1 MGGKYASCQTLILH
15 NFRWQKVRLVENI
28 PLNTQVIASL
38 ISDREDLH
46 LVWPVA
52 KWPFDHCQWREV
64 LDPAAGN
71 KPFLVYEGKQ
81 LIGHAALRKTEES
94 DVYTVSYL
102 YLLPR
107 LRSQGLGGTMI
118 GLLEQYATKKLSAKK
133 LILVA
138 RTYNPM
144 AFRCYTKCGFK
155 EYSREETLIR
165 MSKVLRPE

>member
-1 MGGKYASCQTLILH
+1 M
-15 NFRWQKVRLVENI
+15 RLVENI
-28 PLNTQVIASL
+28 PLDTQVIASL

-52 KWPFDHCQWREV
+52 KWPFDHDQWREV
-64 LDPAAGN
+64 LDPDAGN

-107 LRSQGLGGTMI
+107 LRSQGLGETLI
-118 GLLEQYATKKLSAKK
+118 GLLEQYATENLSAKK
-133 LILVA
+133 LVLVA

-144 AFRCYTKCGFK
+144 ALKCYTKCGFQ
-155 EYSREETLIR
+155 EYSREETLIK
-165 MSKVLRPE
+165 MSKMLQIE

>member
-1 MGGKYASCQTLILH
+1 
-15 NFRWQKVRLVENI
+15 LVENI
-28 PLNTQVIASL
+28 PLNTQIIASL

-52 KWPFDHCQWREV
+52 KWPFDHDQWREV
-64 LDPAAGN
+64 LNPDAGN
-71 KPFLVYEGKQ
+71 KPFLVFEGEQ

-94 DVYTVSYL
+94 DVYAVSFL

-107 LRSQGLGGTMI
+107 LRSQGLGENII
-118 GLLEQYATKKLSAKK
+118 GLLEQYATEKLSVKK

-144 AFRCYTKCGFK
+144 ALRCYNKCGFK

-165 MSKVLRPE
+165 MSKVLLPN

>member
-1 MGGKYASCQTLILH
+1 M
-15 NFRWQKVRLVENI
+15 RLVENI
-28 PLNTQVIASL
+28 PLNTQIIASL

-52 KWPFDHCQWREV
+52 KWPFDHDQWREV
-64 LDPAAGN
+64 LNPDAGN
-71 KPFLVYEGKQ
+71 KPFLVFEGEQ
-81 LIGHAALRKTEES
+81 LIGHAALRKTEKS
-94 DVYTVSYL
+94 DVYAVSFL

-107 LRSQGLGGTMI
+107 LRSQGLGENII
-118 GLLEQYATKKLSAKK
+118 GLLEQYATEKLSVKK

-144 AFRCYTKCGFK
+144 ALRCYTKCGFK

-165 MSKVLRPE
+165 MSKVLLPN

>member
-1 MGGKYASCQTLILH
+1 M
-15 NFRWQKVRLVENI
+15 RLVENI
-28 PLNTQVIASL
+28 PLDTQVIASL
-38 ISDREDLH
+38 ISDRDDLY

-52 KWPFDHCQWREV
+52 TWPFDHDQWQEV
-64 LDPAAGN
+64 LDPDEGN

-102 YLLPR
+102 YLLPQ
-107 LRSQGLGGTMI
+107 LRSKGLGETMI
-118 GLLEQYATKKLSAKK
+118 GLLEQYATEKLSARK

-144 AFRCYTKCGFK
+144 ALRCYSKCGFQ
-155 EYSREETLIR
+155 EDSREETLIR
-165 MSKVLRPE
+165 MSKVLRRME

>member
-1 MGGKYASCQTLILH
+1 M
-15 NFRWQKVRLVENI
+15 RLVENI
-28 PLNTQVIASL
+28 PLDTQVIASL
-38 ISDREDLH
+38 ISVREDLH

-52 KWPFDHCQWREV
+52 KWPFDHDQWREV

-71 KPFLVYEGKQ
+71 KLFLVYKDKQ

-107 LRSQGLGGTMI
+107 LRSHGLEETMI
-118 GLLEQYATKKLSAKK
+118 GLLEQYATEKLSAKK
-133 LILVA
+133 LLLVA

-144 AFRCYTKCGFK
+144 ACRCYTKCGFK

>member
-1 MGGKYASCQTLILH
+1 M
-15 NFRWQKVRLVENI
+15 RLVENI
-28 PLNTQVIASL
+28 PLNTQIIASL

-52 KWPFDHCQWREV
+52 KWPFDHDQWREV
-64 LDPAAGN
+64 LNPDAGN
-71 KPFLVYEGKQ
+71 KPFLVFEGEQ

-94 DVYTVSYL
+94 DVYAVSFL

-107 LRSQGLGGTMI
+107 LRSQGLGENII
-118 GLLEQYATKKLSAKK
+118 GLLEQYATEKLSVKK
-133 LILVA
+133 LILVT

-144 AFRCYTKCGFK
+144 ALRCYTKCGFK

-165 MSKVLRPE
+165 MSKVLLPN

>member
-1 MGGKYASCQTLILH
+1 M
-15 NFRWQKVRLVENI
+15 RLVENI
-28 PLNTQVIASL
+28 PLNTQIIASL

-52 KWPFDHCQWREV
+52 KWPFDHGQWREV
-64 LDPAAGN
+64 LNPDAGN
-71 KPFLVYEGKQ
+71 KPFLVFEGEQ

-94 DVYTVSYL
+94 DVYAVSFL

-107 LRSQGLGGTMI
+107 LRSQGLGENII
-118 GLLEQYATKKLSAKK
+118 GLLEQYATEKLSVKK

-144 AFRCYTKCGFK
+144 ALRCYTKCGFK

-165 MSKVLRPE
+165 MSKVLLPN

>member
-1 MGGKYASCQTLILH
+1 M
-15 NFRWQKVRLVENI
+15 RLVENI
-28 PLNTQVIASL
+28 PLNTQIIASL

-52 KWPFDHCQWREV
+52 KWPFDHDQWREV
-64 LDPAAGN
+64 LNPDAGN
-71 KPFLVYEGKQ
+71 KPFLVFEGEQ

-94 DVYTVSYL
+94 DVYAVSFL

-107 LRSQGLGGTMI
+107 LRSQGLGENII
-118 GLLEQYATKKLSAKK
+118 GLLEQYATEKLSVKE

-144 AFRCYTKCGFK
+144 ALRCYTKCGFK

-165 MSKVLRPE
+165 MSKVLLPN

>member
-1 MGGKYASCQTLILH
+1 M
-15 NFRWQKVRLVENI
+15 RLVENI
-28 PLNTQVIASL
+28 PLDTQVIASL
-38 ISDREDLH
+38 INDREDLH
-46 LVWPVA
+46 LVWPKA
-52 KWPFDHCQWREV
+52 KWPFDHDQWREV
-64 LDPAAGN
+64 LDPDAGN
-71 KPFLVYEGKQ
+71 RPFLVFEDEQ

-94 DVYTVSYL
+94 DVYAVSFL

-107 LRSQGLGGTMI
+107 LRSQGLGETMI
-118 GLLEQYATKKLSAKK
+118 GLLEQYATEKLSANK

-144 AFRCYTKCGFK
+144 ALRCYTKCGFK

>member
-1 MGGKYASCQTLILH
+1 VK
-15 NFRWQKVRLVENI
+15 LVENI
-28 PLNTQVIASL
+28 PLDTKVIASL

-52 KWPFDHCQWREV
+52 KWPFDHDQWREV
-64 LDPAAGN
+64 LDPDAGN
-71 KPFLVYEGKQ
+71 TPFLVYEGKQ

-102 YLLPR
+102 YLLPQ
-107 LRSQGLGGTMI
+107 LRSQGFGETLI
-118 GLLEQYATKKLSAKK
+118 GLLEQYAAERLSAKK

-144 AFRCYTKCGFK
+144 ALRCYTKRGFQ

-165 MSKVLRPE
+165 MSKVLRIE

>member
-1 MGGKYASCQTLILH
+1 M
-15 NFRWQKVRLVENI
+15 RLVENI
-28 PLNTQVIASL
+28 PLDTQVIASL
-38 ISDREDLH
+38 ISDREDLL

-52 KWPFDHCQWREV
+52 KWPFDHDQWREV
-64 LDPAAGN
+64 LDPDAGN

-107 LRSQGLGGTMI
+107 LRSQGLGETLI
-118 GLLEQYATKKLSAKK
+118 GLLEQYATENLSAKK
-133 LILVA
+133 LVLVA

-144 AFRCYTKCGFK
+144 ALKCYTKCGFQ
-155 EYSREETLIR
+155 EYSREETLIK
-165 MSKVLRPE
+165 MSKLLQIE